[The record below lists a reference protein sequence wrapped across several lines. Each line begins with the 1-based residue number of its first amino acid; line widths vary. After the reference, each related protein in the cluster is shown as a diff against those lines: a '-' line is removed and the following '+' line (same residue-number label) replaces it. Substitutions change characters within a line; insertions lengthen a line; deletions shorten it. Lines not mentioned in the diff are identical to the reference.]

1 MAAIPKGNCYIC
13 GAQLGKQA
21 MKNHIMKVHAF
32 HEDGQICRLLK
43 IEGADD
49 KNYWLYVDVPAT
61 CSLSVVDTFLRK
73 IWLDC
78 CGHMSAFFGSGYTQI
93 GKKTKLGEIPVGA
106 KLIHEYDFG
115 STTECLITVVGDTVR
130 EKGKRGVRLLA
141 RNIPPEFI
149 CGECGAAAEWISPER
164 VYTEGDPF
172 LCDKC
177 SEEFGDGILLPV
189 TNSPRMGVCGYCG
202 DQDSFIFVR
211 PEVKSTETEKGVS
224 AKS

>member
-1 MAAIPKGNCYIC
+1 MAAIQKGNCYIC

-21 MKNHIMKVHAF
+21 MKNHIMKTHAL
-32 HEDGQICRLLK
+32 HEGGQTCRLLK

-49 KNYWLYVDVPAT
+49 KNYWLYVDVPVT
-61 CSLSVVDTFLRK
+61 GSLSVVDTFLRK
-73 IWLDC
+73 IWLEC
-78 CGHMSAFFGSGYTQI
+78 CGHMSVFFGPGYTEI
-93 GKKTKLGEIPVGA
+93 GKNTKLGDIPVGT

-141 RNIPPEFI
+141 RNIPPEFT
-149 CGECGAAAEWISPER
+149 CRECGAKAEWIDPER
-164 VYTEGDPF
+164 IYTEDGPF

-177 SEEFGDGILLPV
+177 SEEFGNEMLLPV

-202 DQDSFIFVR
+202 DQDSYNFVQ
-211 PEVKSTETEKGVS
+211 PKIKSTGAGK
-224 AKS
+224 